1 VSVFFVYAMV
11 RLGLTRSAE
20 NRHLQ
25 DPEDIAKF
33 LNLAEY
39 IRNGGLR
46 VSPYYDHVYNHL
58 FVRPSETLAL
68 YSLSKYRHLKRLG
81 Y

>member
-1 VSVFFVYAMV
+1 MA

-33 LNLAEY
+33 LKLAEY
-39 IRNGGLR
+39 IRNG
-46 VSPYYDHVYNHL
+46 
-58 FVRPSETLAL
+58 E
-68 YSLSKYRHLKRLG
+68 LG
-81 Y
+81 HCPLMIMFRTVLPFIL